1 MATHE
6 YHRGEMDIRD
16 QKATWDGF
24 ITGSVWGGLMIILM
38 VGHATLAIAIG
49 LHWAVSLGLMAA
61 VGFGAGVLMNLGGRW
76 MASVVVLIVLALIV
90 QALIWLFG
98 VVL

>member
-24 ITGSVWGGLMIILM
+24 ITGSVWGGLLIILM
-38 VGHATLAIAIG
+38 VGHAVLAIAVG
-49 LHWAVSLGLMAA
+49 LPWAVSLGIMAI
-61 VGFGAGVLMNLGGRW
+61 VGFGAGGFMNLGGRW
-76 MASVVVLIVLALIV
+76 MATVVVMIVLALLV
-90 QALIWLFG
+90 QAMIWLFG
-98 VVL
+98 AVL